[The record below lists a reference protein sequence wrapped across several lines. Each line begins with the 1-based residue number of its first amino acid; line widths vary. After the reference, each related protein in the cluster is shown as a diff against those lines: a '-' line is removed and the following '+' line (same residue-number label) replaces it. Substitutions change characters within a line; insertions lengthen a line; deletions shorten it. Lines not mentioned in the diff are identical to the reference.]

1 MLSYVVMVLRVFN
14 PVPRTRIE
22 TLKGGAIMGNEEKDL
37 SPEEISAQE
46 EGDVVGEELE
56 DVESLKRAL
65 AEEKA
70 KVGDYLNN
78 WQRSQ
83 ADFINYKKRIE
94 QERNETVKFA
104 NATLI
109 LDLLAALDDLERALD
124 NVTPKLAGFT
134 WVDGIGLIYR
144 KLQAILEGH
153 GLTEIEALG
162 QPFDPNLHEAVLY
175 GEGEEGKV
183 IEELQ
188 KGYKLHD
195 RVLRPTMVKV
205 GKGKAGEG
213 EIAEEQ

>member
-1 MLSYVVMVLRVFN
+1 MS
-14 PVPRTRIE
+14 
-22 TLKGGAIMGNEEKDL
+22 NEEKGL
-37 SPEEISAQE
+37 SPEEMSAQRE
-46 EGDVVGEELE
+46 EDVVAEELE
-56 DVESLKRAL
+56 DVESLKKVL

-70 KVGDYLNN
+70 KAEDYLNN

-94 QERNETVKFA
+94 QERNEMVKLA
-104 NATLI
+104 NATLT
-109 LDLLAALDDLERALD
+109 LNLLPVLDDLERALD

-144 KLQAILEGH
+144 KLQAILEAH
-153 GLTEIEALG
+153 GLTEIKALG

-175 GEGEEGKV
+175 GDGEEGKV

-195 RVLRPTMVKV
+195 RVLRPSMVKV
-205 GKGKAGEG
+205 GKGKEEEG